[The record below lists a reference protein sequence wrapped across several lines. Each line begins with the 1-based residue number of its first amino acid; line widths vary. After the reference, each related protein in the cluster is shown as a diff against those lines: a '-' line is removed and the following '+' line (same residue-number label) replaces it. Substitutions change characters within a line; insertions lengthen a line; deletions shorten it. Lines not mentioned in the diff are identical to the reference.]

1 MPGNLWLDAVV
12 EVVPTPAWVVEGD
25 EDVPE
30 EQAVAITA
38 KAMSMPPAARLRHGR
53 DVVGGRRSVGM
64 DELITR

>member
-12 EVVPTPAWVVEGD
+12 DVVLPPAWVVEGV

-38 KAMSMPPAARLRHGR
+38 RAMSMPAAARLRLGR
-53 DVVGGRRSVGM
+53 D
-64 DELITR
+64 

>member
-1 MPGNLWLDAVV
+1 
-12 EVVPTPAWVVEGD
+12 VVEGD

-38 KAMSMPPAARLRHGR
+38 RAMSMPPAARLRHGR
-53 DVVGGRRSVGM
+53 DAVGGRRSVGT